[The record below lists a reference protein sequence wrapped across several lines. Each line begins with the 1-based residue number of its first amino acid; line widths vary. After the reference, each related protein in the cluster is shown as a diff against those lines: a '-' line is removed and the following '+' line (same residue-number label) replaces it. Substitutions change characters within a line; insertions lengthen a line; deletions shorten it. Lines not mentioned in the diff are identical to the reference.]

1 MSAHE
6 AHTVPPTG
14 TAELLVTKVA
24 AGDVPSS
31 PRHGGDLRIVLGP
44 ATTGVSSG
52 FMGTG
57 LLAVGERIR
66 EHYHPY
72 SDEFLY
78 VVQGGLEVTTE
89 GTDVHRVTAGE
100 GILIPRMTRHKML
113 NDGTVPAFVVFHSC
127 PLAPRPELG
136 HVDTEEADPDEQ

>member
-1 MSAHE
+1 MSARE
-6 AHTVPPTG
+6 VHTAPPTG
-14 TAELLVTKVA
+14 QAELPVTKVA
-24 AGDVPSS
+24 AVDVPSS

-44 ATTGVSSG
+44 ATTGVTSG

-72 SDEFLY
+72 SDEFMY
-78 VVQGGLEVTTE
+78 VVQGGLEVTTDGE
-89 GTDVHRVTAGE
+89 DVHRVTAGE
-100 GILIPRMTRHKML
+100 GILIPRLTRHKML

-136 HVDTEEADPDEQ
+136 HVDTEEPDPDED